1 MNERSG
7 QPRPPAQQQS
17 EQQMKGWLRLGI
29 LLAGLFG
36 LGAFNLLL
44 FPQTSLPG
52 QGLRYLWPPL
62 VVCGLVL
69 WGAARYLRTVYR
81 FPSLSQAFDYLMAG
95 LFAAQ
100 PPAVVIADGRV
111 KAEGDEQNPLL
122 HSGGPAYLLVQP
134 GNVVVLENLAGSV
147 RVVGPGRHYLGRQEF
162 IKEILGLEEQEG
174 WVPRLAA
181 TTKDGIPVEV
191 KDIRFRYRL
200 AAEPVE
206 GGITPAINRL
216 FTFSTQAALMAV
228 YNRAMLAQGIA
239 SWHEGVKGV
248 IEGVIRDYIQGHF
261 VDHLTAPG
269 GQGQDPRQEIYRQLY
284 HGSAPK
290 RLRERG
296 AELRWVDIGH
306 FELPEKQIAEQ
317 RVTAWQTRWM
327 GNANLMRAYG
337 EAQRLAY
344 QELGRAEAQAELLM
358 SIVEALE
365 DVQPKGDS
373 QQHLRKIV
381 LARIAGL
388 LDAMRAQVALPEGEQ
403 KSS

>member
-1 MNERSG
+1 MIRRTG
-7 QPRPPAQQQS
+7 APLPPAQEES
-17 EQQMKGWLRLGI
+17 EQQAQGWLRLGI
-29 LLAGLFG
+29 LLGGLIG
-36 LGAFNLLL
+36 LGALNLLL
-44 FPQTSLPG
+44 YPHTSLPG
-52 QGLRYLWPPL
+52 RGLRYLWLPL
-62 VVCGLVL
+62 VVSGVVL
-69 WGAARYLRTVYR
+69 WGAARFIWTVYR
-81 FPSLSQAFDYLMAG
+81 FPTLSQAFEILMAG
-95 LFAAQ
+95 LFAGL
-100 PPAVVIADGRV
+100 PPTVVIAEGKV
-111 KAEGDEQNPLL
+111 KTEDEEQHPLL
-122 HSGGPAYLLVQP
+122 RSGGPAYLIVQP
-134 GNVVVLENLAGSV
+134 GNAVVMENLAGSV
-147 RVVGPGRHYLGRQEF
+147 RVVGPGRHFLGRRES

-200 AAEPVE
+200 AAEPDE
-206 GGITPAINRL
+206 AGTPLAVNRL
-216 FTFSTQAALMAV
+216 FSFSAQAALMAA
-228 YNRAMLAQGIA
+228 YNRPMLAEGIA
-239 SWHEGVKGV
+239 SWHDGVKGA

-269 GQGQDPRQEIYRQLY
+269 QGQDPRQEIYRQLY
-284 HGSAPK
+284 RGSTPA
-290 RLRERG
+290 RLFERG

-317 RVTAWQTRWM
+317 RVTTWQTRWM

-358 SIVEALE
+358 SIVQALE
-365 DVQPKGDS
+365 DVQLKGDS

-388 LDAMRAQVALPEGEQ
+388 LDAMRAQEALPEGEQ
-403 KSS
+403 KS